1 MPLSRNVLE
10 RQFERAKAE
19 MAAHVTTLAKA
30 GFAQAKY
37 RTCVTWRSL
46 NAKCNQ
52 IQRRLNS
59 LARTEAV
66 DAEIAGR
73 KTAAAAE

>member
-19 MAAHVTTLAKA
+19 MSAHVDSMTKS
-30 GFAQAKY
+30 GVDRKKF
-37 RTCVTWRSL
+37 RSCVTWRSL

-59 LARTEAV
+59 LAKTEAT
-66 DAEIAGR
+66 DAEVAAR
-73 KTAAAAE
+73 KTAAE